1 MKDQKGRPLPNLI
14 YGTAWKEE
22 RTKDLVK
29 LALQKGFRGI
39 DTANQPKHYQEP
51 LVGEAL
57 KELYSDGLKR
67 EELFIQSKFTPAG
80 GHDHRVPYDL
90 SKPLSERVFESF
102 ESSLQN
108 LGTDYLDSYL
118 LHGPHSYPGLG
129 KEDHEVWK
137 SIEEIYKSGKVK
149 LIGVSNVNRE
159 QLEILQEISE
169 IGPMVVQNR
178 CYANRGWDKEVRD
191 FCQDNN
197 IIYQGFSLLTA
208 NPYVLKAPQVIDIAL
223 RFNITPMQ
231 VIFKFSVQLGILPL
245 TGTTNP
251 IHMVEDLDILKF
263 ELTPDDLGM
272 IQDLT
277 D

>member
-1 MKDQKGRPLPNLI
+1 
-14 YGTAWKEE
+14 
-22 RTKDLVK
+22 
-29 LALQKGFRGI
+29 
-39 DTANQPKHYQEP
+39 
-51 LVGEAL
+51 
-57 KELYSDGLKR
+57 
-67 EELFIQSKFTPAG
+67 
-80 GHDHRVPYDL
+80 
-90 SKPLSERVFESF
+90 
-102 ESSLQN
+102 
-108 LGTDYLDSYL
+108 
-118 LHGPHSYPGLG
+118 
-129 KEDHEVWK
+129 
-137 SIEEIYKSGKVK
+137 
-149 LIGVSNVNRE
+149 
-159 QLEILQEISE
+159 
-169 IGPMVVQNR
+169 MVVQNR

-191 FCQDNN
+191 FCKDNN